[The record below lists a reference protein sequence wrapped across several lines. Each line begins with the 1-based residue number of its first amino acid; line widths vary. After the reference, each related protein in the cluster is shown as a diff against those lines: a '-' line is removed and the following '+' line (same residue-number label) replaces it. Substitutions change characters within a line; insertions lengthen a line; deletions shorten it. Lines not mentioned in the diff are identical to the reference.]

1 MHDFGKIVA
10 PTMCELFVRRLA
22 GMILSGELRVGERL
36 PPERQLA
43 EQMGVSKSVAHSG
56 LAELARIRL
65 VTIKPQSGTYVAD
78 YMVTGNLETFNAIVR
93 FNGNHLDADTVAAI
107 FDFRLAVEGFALR
120 RLAKCR
126 TQADVAALRADIER
140 IGDDI
145 ASGAMTYTGLAERF
159 QQFHLRI
166 CQCSRSAML
175 PLTMNA
181 VRGRVDHP
189 LGTVS
194 AHCRTGVCGESADAV
209 CRCDRTAG
217 RRCCLCAAGAGAGS
231 AAGLLSGIDKTGRLT
246 FA

>member
-10 PTMCELFVRRLA
+10 PTICELFVRRLA

-56 LAELARIRL
+56 LAELARIGL

-93 FNGNHLDADTVAAI
+93 FNGNHLDTDTVAAV

-126 TQADVAALRADIER
+126 TRADISALRDDIDR
-140 IGDDI
+140 IGDFV
-145 ASGAMTYTGLAERF
+145 ASGAMTCSGLAERF

-181 VRGRVDHP
+181 VREGSIALWERY
-189 LGTVS
+189 LRTV
-194 AHCRTGVCGESADAV
+194 GVESAMNLLTQFVDAIE
-209 CRCDRTAG
+209 RQDG
-217 RRCCLCAAGAGAGS
+217 DAAYALLEQ
-231 AAGLLSGIDKTGRLT
+231 GLERQLVYYQAQAKPIV
-246 FA
+246 

>member
-22 GMILSGELRVGERL
+22 DMILSGELRVGEHL
-36 PPERQLA
+36 PPERQMA

-56 LAELARIRL
+56 LAELARIGL

-181 VRGRVDHP
+181 VREGSIALWERY
-189 LGTVS
+189 L
-194 AHCRTGVCGESADAV
+194 
-209 CRCDRTAG
+209 RTAG
-217 RRCCLCAAGAGAGS
+217 LESAVNLLTQFVDAIERQDGNAAYALLEQ
-231 AAGLLSGIDKTGRLT
+231 GLDRQLT
-246 FA
+246 YYQAQAKPNV

>member
-1 MHDFGKIVA
+1 
-10 PTMCELFVRRLA
+10 MCELFVRRLA
-22 GMILSGELRVGERL
+22 DMILSGELRVGEHL

-43 EQMGVSKSVAHSG
+43 EQMGVSKSVARSG
-56 LAELARIRL
+56 LAELARIGL

-120 RLAKCR
+120 RLAKCW

-181 VRGRVDHP
+181 VREGAIAS
-189 LGTVS
+189 GTVS

-217 RRCCLCAAGAGAGS
+217 RRCCLCAAEAGAGS

>member
-1 MHDFGKIVA
+1 MTNFNGGNTIHDFGKIVA

-22 GMILSGELRVGERL
+22 DMIQSGELRVGEHL

-56 LAELARIRL
+56 LAELARIGL

-78 YMVTGNLETFNAIVR
+78 YMVTGSLETFNAIVR
-93 FNGNHLDADTVAAI
+93 FNGNHLDADTVAVI
-107 FDFRLAVEGFALR
+107 LDFRLVVESFALR
-120 RLAKCR
+120 
-126 TQADVAALRADIER
+126 QADVAALRVDIER

-166 CQCSRSAML
+166 CQCSCSAML

-181 VRGRVDHP
+181 VREGSIALWERH
-189 LGTVS
+189 L
-194 AHCRTGVCGESADAV
+194 
-209 CRCDRTAG
+209 RTAG
-217 RRCCLCAAGAGAGS
+217 LESAVNLLTQFVDAIERQDGDAAYALLER
-231 AAGLLSGIDKTGRLT
+231 GLDRQL
-246 FA
+246 AYYQA

>member
-1 MHDFGKIVA
+1 
-10 PTMCELFVRRLA
+10 
-22 GMILSGELRVGERL
+22 MILSGELRVGEHL

-43 EQMGVSKSVAHSG
+43 AQMGVSKSVAHSG
-56 LAELARIRL
+56 LAELARIGL
-65 VTIKPQSGTYVAD
+65 VTIKLQSGTYIAD
-78 YMVTGNLETFNAIVR
+78 YMVTVNLETFNAIVR
-93 FNGNHLDADTVAAI
+93 FNGNHLDADTVAVI

-145 ASGAMTYTGLAERF
+145 ASGAMTYTGLVERF

-166 CQCSRSAML
+166 CQCSRSTML
-175 PLTMNA
+175 PLTMN
-181 VRGRVDHP
+181 
-189 LGTVS
+189 TVS

-217 RRCCLCAAGAGAGS
+217 RRCRLRAAGAGTGS
-231 AAGLLSGIDKTGRLT
+231 AAGLLSGIDKTGHLT